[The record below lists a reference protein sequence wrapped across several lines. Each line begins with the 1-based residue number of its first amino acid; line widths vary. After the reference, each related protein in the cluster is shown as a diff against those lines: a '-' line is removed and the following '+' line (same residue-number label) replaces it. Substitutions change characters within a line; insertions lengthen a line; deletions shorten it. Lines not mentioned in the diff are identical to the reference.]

1 MNKIILNLE
10 GGGPQVWEVNGV
22 LGEEGLGL
30 IGGDRGVDNN
40 IVALLPVDGGGD
52 TVLITD
58 LKS

>member
-1 MNKIILNLE
+1 MLRE
-10 GGGPQVWEVNGV
+10 EV
-22 LGEEGLGL
+22 LGLL
-30 IGGDRGVDNN
+30 GGDRGVDND